1 MVANLRKELSGPL
14 IILSMPDST
23 RISLNTFTDI
33 FNSSEELRDLT
44 LDFLVIV
51 SFFLDCIQIHE
62 LISFTRCSLRV

>member
-23 RISLNTFTDI
+23 RISLNTLADV
-33 FNSSEELRDLT
+33 FNSAEELRDLT

-62 LISFTRCSLRV
+62 LICFARWSLSI